1 MTDEYFSLDLFV
13 GYKSGMI
20 IVACSAWEGVMILR
34 KQYLDQIRPFYGT
47 DVIKVITGLRRSGKS
62 VILEQIR
69 DEIKSMDPQ
78 VEIFYLDLEER
89 RNAAYRA
96 KDVLFNELTKILDLA
111 GERKVAIFLD
121 EIHDVEEWEL
131 QVNSIRKRKN
141 ADIYITGSNS
151 KLLSGELATYLTG
164 RTVEFEIA
172 PFSFAEFREA
182 TKAYWGELAIGDL
195 FDKYLT
201 CGGLPFLTQIEFQ
214 SQASRTYLDDLYWA
228 ILSKDVMRRLK
239 IRDVDLL
246 DRIVRFV
253 ITEIG
258 HVFSSRSIV
267 RFIKN
272 ERRTT
277 TVETVLAYLKAC
289 EDAFLIRRI
298 DREDLIGKRI
308 LTVDEKYYVS
318 DLGLRRALVGDLH
331 GEDVDQ
337 MLENV
342 VCREFLRCG
351 WKVTVGRVREK
362 EVDFVC
368 QKAGRRRY
376 VQVAYLMPTAETR
389 EREFSALESVP
400 DQYEKIVLSLDRVDF
415 SRNGVRH
422 AYLPTYLVELSGEP
436 E

>member
-1 MTDEYFSLDLFV
+1 
-13 GYKSGMI
+13 MI
-20 IVACSAWEGVMILR
+20 CR
-34 KQYLDQIRPFYGT
+34 KHYLDQIRPFYGT
-47 DVIKVITGLRRSGKS
+47 DVIKVITGMRRSGKS

-69 DEIKSMDPQ
+69 DEIKTANPN
-78 VEIFYLDLEER
+78 VETFYLDLEER
-89 RNAAYRA
+89 RNAAYLA
-96 KDVLFNELTKILDLA
+96 KDVLFNELTKILDAA
-111 GERKVAIFLD
+111 GKRKVAIFLD

-172 PFSFAEFREA
+172 PFSFVEFREA
-182 TKAYWGELAIGDL
+182 TKEYWGELSADDL
-195 FDKYLT
+195 FHKYLE
-201 CGGLPFLTQIEFQ
+201 CGGLPFLTQIGFQ
-214 SQASRTYLDDLYWA
+214 SQASQTYLDDLYWA

-239 IRDVDLL
+239 IRDVDML
-246 DRIVRFV
+246 DRIVRYV

-267 RFIKN
+267 RFLKN

-277 TVETVLAYLKAC
+277 TVETVLAYLRAC
-289 EDAFLIRRI
+289 EDAFLIRRVE
-298 DREDLIGKRI
+298 REDLIGKRI
-308 LTVDEKYYVS
+308 LSVDEKYYVA
-318 DLGLRRALVGDLH
+318 DLGLRRALVGDLR
-331 GEDVDQ
+331 GEDIDQ
-337 MLENV
+337 TLENAV
-342 VCREFLRCG
+342 YREFVRCG

-362 EVDFVC
+362 EVDFVF
-368 QKAGRRRY
+368 QKPGRRRY
-376 VQVAYLMPTAETR
+376 VQVCYLMPNGETR

-400 DQYEKIVLSLDRVDF
+400 DQYEKIVLSLDRFDF

-422 AYLPTYLVELSGEP
+422 AYLPDYLTELSGE

>member
-1 MTDEYFSLDLFV
+1 
-13 GYKSGMI
+13 MI
-20 IVACSAWEGVMILR
+20 CR
-34 KQYLDQIRPFYGT
+34 KHYLDQIRPFYGT
-47 DVIKVITGLRRSGKS
+47 DVIKVITGMRRSGKS

-69 DEIKSMDPQ
+69 DEIKAANPD
-78 VEIFYLDLEER
+78 VETFYLDLEER
-89 RNAAYRA
+89 RNAAYLA
-96 KDVLFNELTKILDLA
+96 KDVLFNELTAILDAA
-111 GERKVAIFLD
+111 GKRKVAIFLD

-172 PFSFAEFREA
+172 PFSFGEFREA
-182 TKAYWGELAIGDL
+182 TKEYWGELSAGDL
-195 FDKYLT
+195 FNKYLE
-201 CGGLPFLTQIEFQ
+201 CGGLPFLTQIRFQ
-214 SQASRTYLDDLYWA
+214 AQASQTYLDDLYWA

-239 IRDVDLL
+239 IRDVDML
-246 DRIVRFV
+246 DRIVRYV

-267 RFIKN
+267 RFLKN

-277 TVETVLAYLKAC
+277 TVETVLAYLRSC
-289 EDAFLIRRI
+289 EDAFLIRRVE
-298 DREDLIGKRI
+298 REDLIGKRI
-308 LTVDEKYYVS
+308 LSVDEKYYVT
-318 DLGLRRALVGDLH
+318 DLGLRRALVGDLR

-337 MLENV
+337 VLENAV
-342 VCREFLRCG
+342 YREFVRCG

-368 QKAGRRRY
+368 QKPGRRRY
-376 VQVAYLMPTAETR
+376 VQVCYLMPNGETR

-400 DQYEKIVLSLDRVDF
+400 DQYEKIVLSLDRFDF

-422 AYLPTYLVELSGEP
+422 AYLPDYLTELSKE

>member
-1 MTDEYFSLDLFV
+1 
-13 GYKSGMI
+13 MI
-20 IVACSAWEGVMILR
+20 FR
-34 KQYLDQIRPFYGT
+34 KHYLDQIRPFYGT
-47 DVIKVITGLRRSGKS
+47 DVIKVITGMRRSGKS

-69 DEIKSMDPQ
+69 DEIKVTNPD

-89 RNAAYRA
+89 RNAAYLA
-96 KDVLFNELTKILDLA
+96 KDVLFNELTKILDAA
-111 GERKVAIFLD
+111 GKRKVAIFLD

-172 PFSFAEFREA
+172 PFSFGEFREA
-182 TKAYWGELAIGDL
+182 TGEYWGGLSADDL
-195 FDKYLT
+195 FGKYLE
-201 CGGLPFLTQIEFQ
+201 CGGLPFLTQIRFQ
-214 SQASRTYLDDLYWA
+214 PQASQTYLDDLYWA
-228 ILSKDVMRRLK
+228 ILTKDVMRRLK
-239 IRDVDLL
+239 IRDVDML
-246 DRIVRFV
+246 DRIVRYV

-267 RFIKN
+267 RFLKN
-272 ERRTT
+272 EHRTT

-289 EDAFLIRRI
+289 EDAFLIRRVE
-298 DREDLIGKRI
+298 REDLIGKRI
-308 LTVDEKYYVS
+308 LSVDEKYYVT
-318 DLGLRRALVGDLH
+318 DLGLRRALVGDLR
-331 GEDVDQ
+331 GEDIDQ
-337 MLENV
+337 TLENV
-342 VCREFLRCG
+342 VYREFVRCG

-368 QKAGRRRY
+368 QKPGRRRY
-376 VQVAYLMPTAETR
+376 VQVCYLMPNGEKRA
-389 EREFSALESVP
+389 REFSALESVP
-400 DQYEKIVLSLDRVDF
+400 DQYEKIVLSLDRFDF

-422 AYLPTYLVELSGEP
+422 AYLPDYLTELSKE